1 MKQHRVHILMLLPML
16 LLALLLITL
25 VGPLKASAASS
36 VGSRQ
41 ASVPVHFTGLPKFM
55 KGTTAQSTNW
65 SGYAADSGTYTSVS
79 AKWTEPTVTCS
90 KTAYSSFWVGL
101 DGYNS
106 STVEQT
112 GTDSDCNGSTPTYYA
127 WYEMYPAY
135 PVNLSKT
142 VRPGDAMSAS
152 VTAGSSH
159 SFTLVISD
167 STQNWTFQV
176 KKTLTSAKQSSAEV
190 IAEAPSSSSGV
201 LPLAD
206 FGTVHFSNSL
216 VDGQAIGNFNP
227 VEIVMVTSGGTV
239 KAQPSALSG
248 GEAFSDTWKHS

>member
-1 MKQHRVHILMLLPML
+1 MKHTVKMLALIPLLMLAVML
-16 LLALLLITL
+16 VSL
-25 VGPLKASAASS
+25 VGPLKASAASGVS
-36 VGSRQ
+36 AKH
-41 ASVPVHFTGLPKFM
+41 ASVPSHFSALPKFV
-55 KGTTAQSTNW
+55 KNTTTQSTNW
-65 SGYAADSGTYTSVS
+65 SGYAAASGTYTSVS
-79 AKWTEPTVTCS
+79 ASWTEPGVTCS

-112 GTDSDCNGSTPTYYA
+112 GTDSDCNGTTPTYYA

-152 VTAGSSH
+152 VTAGSNH

-176 KKTLTSAKQSSAEV
+176 TKTLKSAKQSSAEV
-190 IAEAPSSSSGV
+190 IAEAPSSNSGV

-206 FGTVHFSNSL
+206 FGTVNFTNSMAN
-216 VDGQAIGNFNP
+216 GQPIGNFNP
-227 VEIVMVTSGGTV
+227 VEIVMVTSNGTV

-248 GEAFSDTWKHS
+248 GTAFSDTWKHS

>member
-1 MKQHRVHILMLLPML
+1 MKQRGQTVVLFPIL
-16 LLALLLITL
+16 LLAFMLIAL
-25 VGPLKASAASS
+25 IAPNHVRAAST

-41 ASVPVHFTGLPKFM
+41 ASVPAHFAALPKFL
-55 KGTTAQSTNW
+55 KNTTSQSTNW

-79 AKWTEPTVTCS
+79 ASWTEPTATCS

-112 GTDSDCNGSTPTYYA
+112 GTDSDCNGKTPKYYA

-142 VRPGDAMSAS
+142 VKPGDSMSAS
-152 VTAGSSH
+152 VTAGSNH

-167 STQNWTFQV
+167 STQNWTFKV
-176 KKTLTSAKQSSAEV
+176 TKSLSSAKKSSAEV
-190 IAEAPSSSSGV
+190 IAEAPSSISGV
-201 LPLAD
+201 LPLAN
-206 FGTVHFSNSL
+206 FGTVNFSNSL
-216 VDGQAIGNFNP
+216 VNGQAIGNFNP
-227 VEIVMVTSGGTV
+227 VEIVMATSGGTV

-248 GEAFSDTWKHS
+248 GTAFSDTWKHS